1 MGRERRRWT
10 SGEDGLLREAI
21 RKGPCAFPILSLAIN
36 RGMWLTY
43 LVAANKEGRP
53 LLWRELAR
61 NVPGRTNKD
70 CRRRW
75 CNILADGTTKG
86 SWTESEDE
94 RLSHAVRE
102 NGPKWTQVAAVVG
115 TRNSD
120 QCSSHWSLSLNPD
133 IDYSD
138 WIRVEDEKLIQ
149 AVKEHGTNWT
159 MIAATSL
166 PNRTT
171 LALKNRYAALRTK
184 VSQMQGIAESQRQSD
199 ARGSRV
205 HVNSRCDRFSAN
217 AADPAHLREQEAYDQ
232 SEDDEDEEADDDDDG
247 KGLDGEDRADVDDE
261 MHERIA
267 PLDPENQGHSPV
279 KAAGIGPFSQPT
291 SQAVPYLSPGTTTIE
306 QNLNPILLS
315 AGQWQERLQS
325 PFPYPTSF
333 PPDPAPHIYQDD
345 GSFTSPFAD
354 MDLEFGAFHDFGV
367 PNCPQQPT
375 RYAGLAQQANVAG
388 NIPTSNAMSDVVMSG
403 VNHRIATD
411 EILPKIKSN
420 DQAAQSCRPGSRHE
434 SSRQPRSDPIEVHD
448 LAKESRLSP
457 ETYTPAC
464 SIISPSGSPRTQ
476 NPFASISEGLQLPL
490 HRVSVDAECTPDE
503 LGNLMRT
510 LVGATRKVTVKV
522 LS

>member
-10 SGEDGLLREAI
+10 SGEDALLREAI
-21 RKGPCAFPILSLAIN
+21 RK
-36 RGMWLTY
+36 
-43 LVAANKEGRP
+43 ANKEGRP
-53 LLWRELAR
+53 LLWRELAKS
-61 NVPGRTNKD
+61 VPGRTNKD

-102 NGPKWTQVAAVVG
+102 NGPKWTQVAAAVG

-149 AVKEHGTNWT
+149 AVREHGTNWT

-184 VSQMQGIAESQRQSD
+184 VSQMQGIGKSRHESD
-199 ARGSRV
+199 ARGSRA

-217 AADPAHLREQEAYDQ
+217 AADPVHLRAQEAYDQ
-232 SEDDEDEEADDDDDG
+232 SEDEEDEEGDDDDDG
-247 KGLDGEDRADVDDE
+247 KGLDGEDRADFDDE

-267 PLDPENQGHSPV
+267 PLDPENQGHSPAN
-279 KAAGIGPFSQPT
+279 AAGIRPSSQPT
-291 SQAVPYLSPGTTTIE
+291 NQAVPYLPPGTNTIE

-325 PFPYPTSF
+325 PFTYPTSF
-333 PPDPAPHIYQDD
+333 PPDTASHIYQDD

-354 MDLEFGAFHDFGV
+354 MELDFGAFHDFGE
-367 PNCPQQPT
+367 PSCPQQPT
-375 RYAGLAQQANVAG
+375 CYPGLPQQANVAG
-388 NIPTSNAMSDVVMSG
+388 NFPTSNAMSDVVMSG
-403 VNHRIATD
+403 LNHGIPTD
-411 EILPKIKSN
+411 EILPKLKSN
-420 DQAAQSCRPGSRHE
+420 DQPTQSYRQGSRRE
-434 SSRQPRSDPIEVHD
+434 SSRQPTSEPLEVQD
-448 LAKESRLSP
+448 LAKEGPVSP
-457 ETYTPAC
+457 ETYTQAC
-464 SIISPSGSPRTQ
+464 SILSPSGSPRMQ
-476 NPFASISEGLQLPL
+476 NPFASISKGLQSPL